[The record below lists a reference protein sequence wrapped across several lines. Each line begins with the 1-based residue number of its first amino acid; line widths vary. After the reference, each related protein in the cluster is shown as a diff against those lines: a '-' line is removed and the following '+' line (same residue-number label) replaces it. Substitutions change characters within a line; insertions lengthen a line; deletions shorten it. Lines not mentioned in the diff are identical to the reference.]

1 MIRRTCT
8 PWTPAEETLLRE
20 HYPALGAAGRCG
32 AGDVLRAGRRETM
45 WSRSTEKSTPYPTGI

>member
-20 HYPALGAAGRCG
+20 HYPALGAAGMH
-32 AGDVLRAGRRETM
+32 E
-45 WSRSTEKSTPYPTGI
+45 